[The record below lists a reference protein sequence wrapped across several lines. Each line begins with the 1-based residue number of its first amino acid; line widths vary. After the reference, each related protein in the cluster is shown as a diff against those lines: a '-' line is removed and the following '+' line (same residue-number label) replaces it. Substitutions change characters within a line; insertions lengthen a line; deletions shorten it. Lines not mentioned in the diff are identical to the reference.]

1 MPPRCMAHV
10 MFTLCQCCQC
20 GQLPLL
26 ALVESAC
33 SNRASSSL
41 ACGSGCDVHAAH
53 CPQGHWQGGGRS
65 PLHDRGALQSAAALH
80 SAGRQWRRLPL
91 AAVCPS
97 LPCQLRAPPCHF
109 LPVRLPPS
117 PEHKFRRMPLTQPL
131 LPCPVAV
138 PTATHHAPCLPP
150 LPRST
155 SSTAFPW
162 WMTTACAW
170 AL

>member
-1 MPPRCMAHV
+1 MSTPPI
-10 MFTLCQCCQC
+10 
-20 GQLPLL
+20 
-26 ALVESAC
+26 ALKATGKVA
-33 SNRASSSL
+33 
-41 ACGSGCDVHAAH
+41 D
-53 CPQGHWQGGGRS
+53 
-65 PLHDRGALQSAAALH
+65 AALCMTEVRCSRLLPCIQRAGNGATWH
-80 SAGRQWRRLPL
+80 SMLCGH
-91 AAVCPS
+91 
-97 LPCQLRAPPCHF
+97 PCQLRAPPCHF

-131 LPCPVAV
+131 LSCPVAV
-138 PTATHHAPCLPP
+138 PTATYHAPCLPP